1 MLKEQENKKLLLRKE
16 ELTEGFN
23 RLILNHGGPVTFH
36 NVEEVEIKP
45 GKFKKF
51 SKSKRVINI
60 SEKAI
65 ENRSIAEFIVLLKSI
80 QNDLGADYFTF

>member
-36 NVEEVEIKP
+36 NVVEVEIKP

-65 ENRSIAEFIVLLKSI
+65 ENRSLAEFIVLLKSI

>member
-23 RLILNHGGPVTFH
+23 RLIFNDGVTVTFY
-36 NVEEVEIKP
+36 NVEEVEVKP
-45 GKFKKF
+45 GKFKKI

-60 SEKAI
+60 SEKAV
-65 ENRSIAEFIVLLKSI
+65 ENISLAEFIVLLKSI

>member
-23 RLILNHGGPVTFH
+23 RLILNHGGPVTFQ
-36 NVEEVEIKP
+36 NVEEEEVKP
-45 GKFKKF
+45 GKFKKI
-51 SKSKRVINI
+51 SKFKRVINI

-65 ENRSIAEFIVLLKSI
+65 ENRSLAEFIVLLKSI

>member
-23 RLILNHGGPVTFH
+23 RLILNHGGSVTFH

-65 ENRSIAEFIVLLKSI
+65 ENRSLAEFIVLLKSI